1 MESHK
6 IPWFQTTNQMMIY
19 WKGSPEV
26 PALYFFGKNQDPCE
40 KPPKPG
46 IGDVSRSARRCIKTL
61 APQIGNPNCAT
72 KILMNIFGG

>member
-1 MESHK
+1 MKSHK

-46 IGDVSRSARRCIKTL
+46 IGDVSRSERRCIKTL

-72 KILMNIFGG
+72 QILMNICGG